1 MSIGND
7 FISIVNEYDNKLYD
21 IFKKIIENTA
31 LYAKENNMNSI
42 ETYIIITEKL
52 ETSYV
57 DLALAM
63 GIISPYDV
71 PNEINPPITERLLE
85 RVYELMEPFIQDA
98 RDEIKLQAEDVLN
111 SKTLDELKEKYEKL
125 SHILNTPLIA
135 ESQFLFSDLD
145 LDNKK
150 VKWLKYF

>member
-125 SHILNTPLIA
+125 SHILNTPSIA

-150 VKWLKYF
+150 VK

>member
-85 RVYELMEPFIQDA
+85 RIYESMEPFIQDA

-125 SHILNTPLIA
+125 SHILNTPLIS

-150 VKWLKYF
+150 SK

>member
-42 ETYIIITEKL
+42 ETYTIITEKL

-71 PNEINPPITERLLE
+71 PNEIKPPITERLLE

-150 VKWLKYF
+150 VK

>member
-150 VKWLKYF
+150 VK